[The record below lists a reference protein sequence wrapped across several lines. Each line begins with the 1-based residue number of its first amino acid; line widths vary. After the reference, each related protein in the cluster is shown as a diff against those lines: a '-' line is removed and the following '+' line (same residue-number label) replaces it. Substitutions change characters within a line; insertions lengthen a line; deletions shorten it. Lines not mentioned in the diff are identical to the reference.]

1 MRQDVPA
8 TSSKKTQ
15 RHPAPA
21 KPALIGAP
29 RLGRS
34 LGLRVESR
42 EQFMVAIRKGLT
54 FRAFDHLAQALAVS
68 DSELAK
74 IVSISGRTLSRRRE
88 EGHFQAEES
97 DRLARIA
104 MLFDEAVTLF
114 EGDEATAATWLTT
127 PKKALADATPLQY
140 ADTEPGAQE
149 VRDLIGRLE
158 YGIFS

>member
-1 MRQDVPA
+1 MRHDTPD
-8 TSSKKTQ
+8 TPSRKTR
-15 RHPAPA
+15 RHPTAA
-21 KPALIGAP
+21 KPALIGAS

-34 LGLRVESR
+34 LGLHVESR

-54 FRAFDHLAQALAVS
+54 VRAFDQLAHVLAVS

-74 IVSISGRTLSRRRE
+74 IVAISGRTLSRRRD
-88 EGHFQAEES
+88 EGHFRAEES

-114 EGDEATAATWLTT
+114 EGDEATAATWLST
-127 PKKALADATPLQY
+127 PKKALANTTPLQY

-158 YGIFS
+158 HGVFS